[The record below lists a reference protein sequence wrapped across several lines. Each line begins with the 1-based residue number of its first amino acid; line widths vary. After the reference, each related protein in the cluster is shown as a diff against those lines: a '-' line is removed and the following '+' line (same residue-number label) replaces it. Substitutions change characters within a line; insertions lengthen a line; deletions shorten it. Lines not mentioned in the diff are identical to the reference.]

1 MFGQERSIHPFFRK
15 RQGACQAPP
24 GQHGFDSA
32 LWCVAEICEPPLN
45 GPFPS
50 KPILILFEN
59 KASTDEDK
67 RMGITE
73 VKKKLKLIRK
83 ELGNFNQEDPQQTI
97 LEEDVVVV
105 FAMTRSMPKKSQSF
119 LKPEEWGGSLII
131 LCREFLTKTF
141 YRSLFPFFREEPS
154 EADL

>member
-1 MFGQERSIHPFFRK
+1 M
-15 RQGACQAPP
+15 APP

-32 LWCVAEICEPPLN
+32 LWCVAEICDPSSS
-45 GPFPS
+45 GPFPR

-59 KASTDEDK
+59 KASTDENQE
-67 RMGITE
+67 MGIAE
-73 VKKKLKLIRK
+73 VRKKLKLIRK
-83 ELGNFNQEDPQQTI
+83 VLGNFNQAHPQQTI

-131 LCREFLTKTF
+131 LCRKFLIETF
-141 YRSLFPFFREEPS
+141 YRSLLPFFREEPS
-154 EADL
+154 DL